1 MSIKTLTIN
10 CLDKSTFIDIETPS
24 RCPHCGRV
32 MEPRHLVETTSDN
45 YSLDDEI
52 RFGVVFQCSYDD
64 CSKYFIQE
72 YEKWYTEPIAS
83 QNEYH
88 YRPQID
94 VELPKNIEVVSPDFV
109 NIYKQSIRAESEGLD
124 LICGVGYRK
133 AAEFLI
139 KDYVI
144 SKNESKSEDIKN
156 KFLGKVIDKY
166 LEDMPKIQAL
176 AKSVAWIGNDETHY
190 VRKHNDRDLQDLKR
204 FIYST
209 AQFIAADYDADE
221 ALSFTSDN

>member
-1 MSIKTLTIN
+1 MSKKTLTIN
-10 CLDKSTFIDIETPS
+10 CLDNSVFIDIETPS
-24 RCPHCGRV
+24 RCPHCGRM
-32 MEPRHLVETTSDN
+32 MEPRHLMETTSDN
-45 YSLDDEI
+45 HSLDDAI
-52 RFGVVFQCSYDD
+52 RFGVVFQCVYDD
-64 CSKYFIQE
+64 CSNYFIQE
-72 YEKWYTEPIAS
+72 YEKLDTELIAF
-83 QNEYH
+83 QYEYH

-109 NIYKQSIRAESEGLD
+109 NIYKQSVRAESEGLD

-144 SKNESKSEDIKN
+144 SKNESESETIK
-156 KFLGKVIDKY
+156 KIALGKVIDGY
-166 LEDMPKIQAL
+166 LKDMPKIQVL

-221 ALSFTSDN
+221 ALSFTSNN